1 MNTRNFLKFDLGKL
15 NPDKIVEVTLRGDA
29 ANVRLLNESN
39 MYNYE
44 HVREYRGF
52 GGLATKSPFE
62 IKIPSHDHWFIV
74 VDMKGLVGTPNAS
87 VKVR

>member
-1 MNTRNFLKFDLGKL
+1 MNFLKFDLGKL
-15 NPDKIVEVTLRGDA
+15 NPDKTVEVTLRGDA
-29 ANVRLLNESN
+29 ANVRLLNQSN

-44 HVREYRGF
+44 HGREYHGL
-52 GGLATKSPFE
+52 GGVVKKSPVE

-74 VDMKGLVGTPNAS
+74 VDMKGLIGTPDAS